1 MHQEE
6 IMFLKRVELQGFKS
20 FADKTVITFESEVT
34 GIVGPNGCGKSN
46 INDAIRWVL
55 GEQSAKSLRGGSMSD
70 VIFSGSQYRSA
81 VNVAEV
87 TLVFDNSKKNL
98 NVEFE
103 EVEITRRLHRNTGE
117 GEYFINRTPCRLKD
131 ITNMI
136 MDSGLGRDSLSVISQ
151 GNISSFAD
159 SKPEDRRPLFEEA
172 AGVAKYKKR
181 KNESLSK
188 LNRTQENLL
197 RIEDIIEELEHR
209 VNPLKRQ
216 AKKAEIF
223 LEKKKELEKIEIS
236 VIVDEV
242 EKLQKEIEEIKNKAF
257 DIGSQ
262 KTIAEASIQI
272 EDQKNQDARKEIS
285 ALDGEIH
292 KLQTRFMEVVN
303 EISAL
308 ESRKVEL
315 DEKRKYAL
323 EFASNQEK
331 MKQLKEMLQEAQY
344 EYQDREKRVND
355 TKTELSL
362 LKGNAQ
368 QLENEVNELQS
379 QNNKTYSYLNKL
391 ENRKEVLT
399 NLLKQ
404 PFNHQQGVKAI
415 MQAKD
420 SLYGIKGVI
429 SQLLKPKESYEQA
442 ISNALGAALYHIVS
456 VDAES
461 SRHAINYLKK
471 NQSGRATF
479 LPLTVLKARWV
490 NENDLIVCENTDGYL
505 GCASEFVQ
513 CDDEFKMVNESLLG
527 NVLICDDLKNA
538 NTLAS
543 LLKYRYKIITLDGD
557 VVHKGGSMS
566 GGKVKDAYSPL
577 TIESELKQVNALLE
591 KQLADSETLK
601 TRLYERDRKKRELEE
616 KVVQM
621 QLALAQLQPVLDA
634 KKAKYDKLKDEY
646 EELDPDHLEGA
657 NEEVE
662 KDDLVVQ
669 LSNMYSKR
677 DEISNDLSSKRDR
690 RFKLGSEVEKREAT
704 IRMTRRDLNVV
715 LNIEKEQDIQ
725 MAKAETNLENALNR
739 LSSTYE
745 MTFEHAKELKEEQDM
760 EQARAD
766 VLRLREEIAR
776 LGNVNLD
783 APDEYKEVNERYET
797 LTSQRDELNE
807 AKDKILTAIDE
818 MDDVMKVQFKEMF
831 DKINVELD
839 DTFKSLFGGG
849 KAHLFLSDP
858 EDILNSGIEINA
870 QPPGKDVKSMQLLS
884 GGEKSMIAMC
894 VLFAILKARTVPLCI
909 FDEVEAALDQANVE
923 RFAKYISRFR
933 GDSQFII
940 VTHRPGTMAQCD
952 ALYGVTMKKNGV
964 SQFLRVNLQ
973 DAINYVEKDE
983 VKA

>member
-1 MHQEE
+1 
-6 IMFLKRVELQGFKS
+6 MFLKRVELQGFKS
-20 FADKTVITFESEVT
+20 FADKTIITFDSEVT

-70 VIFSGSQYRSA
+70 VIFSGSQYRNA

-87 TLVFDNSKKNL
+87 TLVFDNSRKNL

-103 EVEITRRLHRNTGE
+103 EVEITRRLHRHTGE
-117 GEYFINRTPCRLKD
+117 GEYYINKTPCRLKD

-159 SKPEDRRPLFEEA
+159 SKPDDRRPLFEEA

-197 RIEDIIEELEHR
+197 RVEDIIEELEHR

-216 AKKAEIF
+216 AKKAELF
-223 LEKKKELEKIEIS
+223 LAKKAELEKIEIS

-242 EKLQKEIEEIKNKAF
+242 EKLQTQIEEIKNKAF
-257 DIGSQ
+257 DIDSQ
-262 KTIAEASIQI
+262 KAIAEASIQI
-272 EDQKNQDARKEIS
+272 EDQKNQDARKEMS
-285 ALDGEIH
+285 SLDGEIH
-292 KLQTRFMEVVN
+292 RLQTRFMEVVN

-323 EFASNQEK
+323 EFASNKEK
-331 MKQLKEMLQEAQY
+331 MKQLKAMMQEALY
-344 EYQDREKRVND
+344 EYQDREKRVSD
-355 TKTELSL
+355 AKTDLSL
-362 LKGNAQ
+362 LKEKAS
-368 QLENEVNELQS
+368 QLENDVNDLQV

-391 ENRKEVLT
+391 ENRKEVLS

-415 MQAKD
+415 MQAKK

-429 SQLLKPKESYEQA
+429 SQLLKPHENYEQA

-456 VDAES
+456 VDSES
-461 SRHAINYLKK
+461 ARHAIHYLKK

-479 LPLTVLKARWV
+479 LPLTVLKPRWI
-490 NENDLIVCENTDGYL
+490 NEDDLIVCKNSEGFL
-505 GCASEFVQ
+505 GCANEFIS
-513 CDDEFKMVNESLLG
+513 CDEEFRIVNDSLLG
-527 NVLICDDLKNA
+527 NVIICDELKHA
-538 NTLAS
+538 NELAA

-577 TIESELKQVNALLE
+577 TIESELKQVRAILE
-591 KQLADSETLK
+591 EQLVIFEQVKSKLNIQ
-601 TRLYERDRKKRELEE
+601 DRQKREVDD
-616 KVVQM
+616 KIVQM
-621 QLALAQLQPVLDA
+621 QLAMAQLQPVLDA

-646 EELDPDHLEGA
+646 EQLNPEHLE
-657 NEEVE
+657 NEEAVE
-662 KDDLVVQ
+662 TDDLVVQ
-669 LSNMYSKR
+669 LSNQYSKR
-677 DEISNDLSSKRDR
+677 DEISNDLSNKREKR
-690 RFKLGSEVEKREAT
+690 YKLGSEVEKREAN
-704 IRMTRRDLNVV
+704 IRMTRRDLSVV

-725 MAKAETNLENALNR
+725 LAKAETNLENALSR

-766 VLRLREEIAR
+766 VLRLRDEITR

-783 APDEYKEVNERYET
+783 APAEYEEVSERYEM

-807 AKDKILTAIDE
+807 AKDKILSAIDE

-831 DKINVELD
+831 DKINDELD

-849 KAHLFLSDP
+849 KAKLFLSDP

-952 ALYGVTMKKNGV
+952 SLYGVTMKKNGV
-964 SQFLRVNLQ
+964 SQFLKVNLQ
-973 DAINYVEKDE
+973 DAMNYVEKDE

>member
-1 MHQEE
+1 
-6 IMFLKRVELQGFKS
+6 MFLKRVELQGFKS
-20 FADKTVITFESEVT
+20 FADKTIITFDSEVT

-70 VIFSGSQYRSA
+70 VIFSGTQYRSS

-87 TLVFDNSKKNL
+87 TLVFDNSNKNL

-117 GEYFINRTPCRLKD
+117 GEYFINKTPCRLKD

-197 RIEDIIEELEHR
+197 RVEDIIEELEHR

-216 AKKAEIF
+216 AKKAELY
-223 LEKKKELEKIEIS
+223 LEKKEELEKIEIS

-242 EKLQKEIEEIKNKAF
+242 ERLQNEIEDIKNKAF

-272 EDQKNQDARKEIS
+272 EDQKNQDARKEMS
-285 ALDGEIH
+285 ALDSEIH
-292 KLQTRFMEVVN
+292 KLQTKFMEVVN

-323 EFASNQEK
+323 EFASNKEK

-344 EYQDREKRVND
+344 EFLDREKRVND
-355 TKTELSL
+355 TKVDLDL

-368 QLENEVNELQS
+368 QLSNEVNELQS
-379 QNNKTYSYLNKL
+379 QNNKMYSYLNKL

-429 SQLLKPKESYEQA
+429 SQLLKPKEGYEQA

-456 VDAES
+456 IDSES
-461 SRHAINYLKK
+461 ARHAINFLKK

-490 NENDLIVCENTDGYL
+490 NENDMIVCDNSEGYL
-505 GCASEFVQ
+505 GCASEFID
-513 CDDEFKMVNESLLG
+513 CDEEFMVVNESLLG

-538 NTLAS
+538 NTLAA

-577 TIESELKQVNALLE
+577 TIESELKQVSANLE
-591 KQLADSETLK
+591 KYLADSEILK
-601 TRLYERDRKKRELEE
+601 NKLYESDRKKQEVED
-616 KVVQM
+616 KIVQL

-646 EELDPDHLEGA
+646 EELDPDHLEGD
-657 NEEVE
+657 EEVE

-677 DEISNDLSSKRDR
+677 DEISNDLSSKRER
-690 RFKLGSEVEKREAT
+690 RYKLGSEVEKREAN
-704 IRMTRRDLNVV
+704 IRTTRRDLNVV

-725 MAKAETNLENALNR
+725 MAKTETNLENALNR

-745 MTFEHAKELKEEQDM
+745 MTYEHAKDLKQDQDM

-766 VLRLREEIAR
+766 VLRLRDEIAR

-783 APDEYKEVNERYET
+783 APDEYKEVSERYEQ

-818 MDDVMKVQFKEMF
+818 MDDVMKVQFKDMF
-831 DKINVELD
+831 DKINTELD

-849 KAHLFLSDP
+849 KARLYLSDP
-858 EDILNSGIEINA
+858 EDILNSGIEIDA
-870 QPPGKDVKSMQLLS
+870 QPPGKNVKSMQLLS

-933 GDSQFII
+933 GESQFII

-952 ALYGVTMKKNGV
+952 SLYGVTMKKNGV
-964 SQFLRVNLQ
+964 SQFLKVNLQ
-973 DAINYVEKDE
+973 DAMNYVEKDE
-983 VKA
+983 VKS

>member
-1 MHQEE
+1 MSLSRAMKA
-6 IMFLKRVELQGFKS
+6 IV
-20 FADKTVITFESEVT
+20 ADITTLNV
-34 GIVGPNGCGKSN
+34 
-46 INDAIRWVL
+46 
-55 GEQSAKSLRGGSMSD
+55 D
-70 VIFSGSQYRSA
+70 VI
-81 VNVAEV
+81 VNAANS
-87 TLVFDNSKKNL
+87 TL
-98 NVEFE
+98 
-103 EVEITRRLHRNTGE
+103 
-117 GEYFINRTPCRLKD
+117 
-131 ITNMI
+131 
-136 MDSGLGRDSLSVISQ
+136 LG
-151 GNISSFAD
+151 GG
-159 SKPEDRRPLFEEA
+159 
-172 AGVAKYKKR
+172 GV
-181 KNESLSK
+181 
-188 LNRTQENLL
+188 
-197 RIEDIIEELEHR
+197 
-209 VNPLKRQ
+209 
-216 AKKAEIF
+216 
-223 LEKKKELEKIEIS
+223 
-236 VIVDEV
+236 
-242 EKLQKEIEEIKNKAF
+242 
-257 DIGSQ
+257 
-262 KTIAEASIQI
+262 
-272 EDQKNQDARKEIS
+272 
-285 ALDGEIH
+285 DGEIH
-292 KLQTRFMEVVN
+292 RLQTRFMEVVN

-323 EFASNQEK
+323 EFASNKEK
-331 MKQLKEMLQEAQY
+331 MKQLKAMMQEALY
-344 EYQDREKRVND
+344 EYQDREKRVSD
-355 TKTELSL
+355 AKTDLSL
-362 LKGNAQ
+362 LKEKAS
-368 QLENEVNELQS
+368 QLENDVNDLQV

-391 ENRKEVLT
+391 ENRKEVLS

-415 MQAKD
+415 MQAKK

-429 SQLLKPKESYEQA
+429 SQLLKPHENYEQA

-456 VDAES
+456 VDSES
-461 SRHAINYLKK
+461 ARHAIHYLKK

-479 LPLTVLKARWV
+479 LPLTVLKPRWI
-490 NENDLIVCENTDGYL
+490 NEDDLIVCKNSEGFL
-505 GCASEFVQ
+505 GCANEFIS
-513 CDDEFKMVNESLLG
+513 CDEEFRIVNDSLLG
-527 NVLICDDLKNA
+527 NVIICDELKHA
-538 NTLAS
+538 NELAA

-577 TIESELKQVNALLE
+577 TIESELKQVRAILE
-591 KQLADSETLK
+591 EQLVIFEQVKSKLNIQ
-601 TRLYERDRKKRELEE
+601 DRQKREVDD
-616 KVVQM
+616 KIVQM
-621 QLALAQLQPVLDA
+621 QLAMAQLQPVLDA

-646 EELDPDHLEGA
+646 EQLNPEHLE
-657 NEEVE
+657 NEEAVE
-662 KDDLVVQ
+662 TDDLVVQ
-669 LSNMYSKR
+669 LSNQYSKR
-677 DEISNDLSSKRDR
+677 DEISNDLSNKREKR
-690 RFKLGSEVEKREAT
+690 YKLGSEVEKREAN
-704 IRMTRRDLNVV
+704 IRMTRRDLSVV

-725 MAKAETNLENALNR
+725 LAKAETNLENALSR

-766 VLRLREEIAR
+766 VLRLRDEITR

-783 APDEYKEVNERYET
+783 APAEYEEVSERYEM

-807 AKDKILTAIDE
+807 AKDKILSAIDE

-831 DKINVELD
+831 DKINDELD

-849 KAHLFLSDP
+849 KAKLFLSDP

-952 ALYGVTMKKNGV
+952 SLYGVTMKKNGV
-964 SQFLRVNLQ
+964 SQFLKVNLQ
-973 DAINYVEKDE
+973 DAMNYVEKDE